1 MTRPHVHHGQKH
13 EFVDVSEAPDRPV
26 FELRRLPDKSN
37 KALLQELRR
46 VAALIP
52 GQVLTVSTFVKHG
65 RVGRKIYNDRFGGWA
80 EALAAAG
87 LSAQASNIVPTK
99 GVHPSRSMSN
109 DDIIRQMRN
118 LAGRLGVDELSVAQ
132 VTEHLPFSGSTL
144 RTRWGTAHAAFE
156 AAGLTPKVLG
166 NRYSDEDCFQNLLNV
181 WTHHGKPPRYSD
193 MALPPSRVGG
203 KAYML
208 RFGTWNKALAAF
220 VERINAEPAASPL
233 TQDAGTPSNSDNL
246 PEPDPQR
253 RAEDARD
260 IPLGLRFRVLHRDR
274 FKCVLC
280 GDHPARNAECHL
292 HVDHILPWSKGGKT
306 RDGNLRTLCVG
317 CNVGRGNRF
326 TD

>member
-1 MTRPHVHHGQKH
+1 MN
-13 EFVDVSEAPDRPV
+13 DAPDRPV
-26 FELRRLPDKSN
+26 FELRRLPDKTN
-37 KALLQELRR
+37 EALLQELRR

-52 GQVLTVSTFVKHG
+52 GQVLTVSTFIKLG
-65 RVGRKIYNDRFGGWA
+65 RVGRKVYNDRFGGWA
-80 EALAAAG
+80 EALATAG
-87 LSAQASNIVPTK
+87 LSAQSSNIMPTK

-109 DDIIRQMRN
+109 ADIIQQMRD
-118 LAGRLGVDELSVAQ
+118 LAAKLCVDELSVRQ

-156 AAGLTPKVLG
+156 AAGLTPKTLG
-166 NRYSDEDCFQNLLNV
+166 NRYSDEDCFQNLLTV
-181 WTHHGKPPRYSD
+181 WTRHRRPPKYSE
-193 MALPPSRVGG
+193 MALLPSKVGG

-220 VERINAEPAASPL
+220 VERVNAESAAPSPEQEPG
-233 TQDAGTPSNSDNL
+233 TQPTLDDAQ
-246 PEPDPQR
+246 EPDPR
-253 RAEDARD
+253 RKAEDARD

-280 GDHPARNAECHL
+280 GDHPARNAECRL
-292 HVDHILPWSKGGKT
+292 HVDHILPWSRGGKT
-306 RDGNLRTLCVG
+306 RDDNLRTLCAG